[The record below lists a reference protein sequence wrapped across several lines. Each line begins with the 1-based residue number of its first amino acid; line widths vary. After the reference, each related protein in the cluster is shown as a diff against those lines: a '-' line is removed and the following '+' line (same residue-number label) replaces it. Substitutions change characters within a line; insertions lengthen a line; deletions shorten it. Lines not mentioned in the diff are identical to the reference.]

1 MHRTA
6 LLNLNIKS
14 KMIIV
19 KKKFLSHS
27 NKPFQSKNEVT
38 FLLLKEEINLAEIK
52 FACLS
57 TFPQKAEKTPDLSYT
72 ISDMFYF
79 INISEWDQ

>member
-1 MHRTA
+1 
-6 LLNLNIKS
+6 
-14 KMIIV
+14 MIIV
-19 KKKFLSHS
+19 KMFFLSHS

-52 FACLS
+52 FAWLS
-57 TFPQKAEKTPDLSYT
+57 TLPQKAEKTPDLSYT

-79 INISEWDQ
+79 VIISEWDQ

>member
-1 MHRTA
+1 
-6 LLNLNIKS
+6 
-14 KMIIV
+14 MIIV

-52 FACLS
+52 FAWLS
-57 TFPQKAEKTPDLSYT
+57 TFPQKAEKTPDLS
-72 ISDMFYF
+72 
-79 INISEWDQ
+79 